1 MSRGRKRKK
10 KYCLLDVRITDRQGV
25 NENGLKAPSSIGG
38 CIFGMGIILDSFQIT
53 GTIPDRSNVLKMVVM
68 RIRTG

>member
-1 MSRGRKRKK
+1 MKSSRT
-10 KYCLLDVRITDRQGV
+10 LDRQGV